1 MFELKYEQKINIGH
15 FLSLDYDSLSSEN
28 HGHIVTINIECI
40 SNRLNANNM
49 IIDTNLF
56 KNYIDKF
63 DRRSF
68 NNYMR
73 THNIAGNATLENLLV
88 LIKIKALNIIT
99 TENNKYNT
107 DVILKRVSVKDEE
120 GRTFIINYS

>member
-15 FLSLDYDSLSSEN
+15 FLSLDYDSLSTEN

-49 IIDTNLF
+49 IIDTDLF
-56 KNYIDKF
+56 KNYIDRF
-63 DRRSF
+63 DKHSF

-73 THNIAGNATLENLLV
+73 NNGIAGNATLENLLV
-88 LIKIKALNIIT
+88 LIKIKALNIIAV
-99 TENNKYNT
+99 ENNKYSTN
-107 DVILKRVSVKDEE
+107 VILKRVSVKDEE